1 MGWLAIVFDISLG
14 RCLNPYEIIN
24 SVVLGISMLVRLCL
38 LVHWELAESA
48 VSPLQSIMSASAVH
62 VVH

>member
-1 MGWLAIVFDISLG
+1 MVFDISLG
-14 RCLNPYEIIN
+14 CLLNPYGIIN

-38 LVHWELAESA
+38 LVHWELAELA
-48 VSPLQSIMSASAVH
+48 VSPLQSIMSASAAH

>member
-1 MGWLAIVFDISLG
+1 MVFDISLG
-14 RCLNPYEIIN
+14 RCLNPNEISN
-24 SVVLGISMLVRLCL
+24 WVVLGICMLVRLCL

-48 VSPLQSIMSASAVH
+48 VSPLESIMSASAAH